1 MTDAQTAWEVPEPRS
16 TLDVR
21 VDGDTVITVRRH
33 GNPEGPR
40 LVLSHGNGLA
50 IDLYY
55 PFWSLLADDFDL
67 LLYDLRNH
75 GWNEAGPLANHTI
88 PVIAQDQDAIL
99 EAIDERYGAKPKVGV
114 FHSVSAMTTLL
125 SPGKCGGFE
134 ALFLFCPPLR
144 KPGAT
149 HEEFD
154 DASIKAAGIARK
166 RSARFKSR
174 EAFADLMAFSPNF
187 RHVAP
192 GVLPL
197 LAQTTL
203 RESPSGDGYELV
215 CPPEHEAQIVEYGRF
230 FAVFVDFATIACPIK
245 VLGADPTLPF
255 AYLPTL
261 DLGDIREVDYDFLP
275 DATHFLQLEQP
286 EACATALREFLTERG
301 FG

>member
-1 MTDAQTAWEVPEPRS
+1 MPI
-16 TLDVR
+16 
-21 VDGDTVITVRRH
+21 G
-33 GNPEGPR
+33 
-40 LVLSHGNGLA
+40 
-50 IDLYY
+50 
-55 PFWSLLADDFDL
+55 AD
-67 LLYDLRNH
+67 
-75 GWNEAGPLANHTI
+75 
-88 PVIAQDQDAIL
+88 IAQAARLACEYEFPGPPPRFESFYLTARENFTDLDSLELVGKHWPQD
-99 EAIDERYGAKPKVGV
+99 P
-114 FHSVSAMTTLL
+114 
-125 SPGKCGGFE
+125 
-134 ALFLFCPPLR
+134 PPLR

-154 DASIKAAGIARK
+154 DASIKAAEIARK

-286 EACATALREFLTERG
+286 EACAAALRQFLAERG

>member
-99 EAIDERYGAKPKVGV
+99 EAIDERYGAKPKAGV

-154 DASIKAAGIARK
+154 DASIKAAEIARK

-230 FAVFVDFATIACPIK
+230 FAVFVDFSTIACPIK

-286 EACATALREFLTERG
+286 EACATALREFLAERG
-301 FG
+301 FR